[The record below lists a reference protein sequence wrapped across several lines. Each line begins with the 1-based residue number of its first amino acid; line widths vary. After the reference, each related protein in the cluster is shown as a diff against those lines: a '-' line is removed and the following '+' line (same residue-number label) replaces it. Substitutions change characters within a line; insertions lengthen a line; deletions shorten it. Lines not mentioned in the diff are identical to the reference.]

1 MNKFT
6 LTLAFLLGISLTG
19 IVQGAWAQ
27 VNLGDVPK
35 EIKFDD
41 ASIETFGHLTMT
53 ITDSLVFNAEKRSYD
68 TLRAITNMEWFTDPG
83 TAKMRTQARD
93 EAKGRYEPSDFM
105 DGQNSS
111 WSDMYWFRF
120 FYPSINANG
129 EPITLSALA
138 AFPDEDPEYINN
150 VIIGCHVTITSNK
163 EAPSEYHLTGS
174 SLTDVG
180 MLMWHASSGSTFH
193 KPESNPLYYNLVILP
208 DYEGYGIT
216 KNLPHPYLYQELTAR
231 QVVDATRYGI
241 ALYQNSPVIAEYRH
255 PFRPGWKTASVGY
268 SQGGSV
274 AMATHRFIE
283 EKGLDSELH
292 FAGSVCGDGPYDPIA
307 HVRYYITENGGLLNM
322 PVVLPLI
329 LKGMLDS
336 NPYMRE
342 HKLEDYLVKDFL
354 DTGIVQWLIDKN
366 DPGKEK
372 TTDDV
377 TDALKKLWE
386 DNVGN
391 ARLVLNENGTAYI
404 QTLMVPEVYAYFSN
418 PDNFNA
424 LPTTRGVCEDLHL
437 ALESNNLTKG
447 WIPTHT
453 IRMWH
458 YRSDTVVPFVNAENA
473 KDNLTYPT
481 VIFGNLVQLEVA
493 GSHILDPQW
502 DHVGGGRVFFTG
514 LNVGPAENE
523 LLESIL
529 Q

>member
-1 MNKFT
+1 MNKFIKRT
-6 LTLAFLLGISLTG
+6 SLALALTLITM
-19 IVQGAWAQ
+19 GAWAQ
-27 VNLGDVPK
+27 ANLGDVPR

-68 TLRAITNMEWFTDPG
+68 TLRAITNMEWFTEAG

-163 EAPSEYHLTGS
+163 EAPSEYYLTGS

-255 PFRPGWKTASVGY
+255 PFRSGWKTASVGY

-283 EKGLDSELH
+283 QNGLDDELH

-307 HVRYYITENGGLLNM
+307 HVRYYIRENGGLLNM

-342 HKLEDYLVKDFL
+342 HKMEDYLVKSFI
-354 DTGIVQWLIDKN
+354 DTGIVQWIVDKN

-372 TTDDV
+372 TTDDI
-377 TDALKKLWE
+377 TDALDALYE
-386 DNVGN
+386 SGYFRD
-391 ARLVLNENGTAYI
+391 VLLDDGKAYI
-404 QTLMVPEVYAYFSN
+404 YKLMVPEVYAYFSN
-418 PDNFNA
+418 VENFSS

-447 WIPTHT
+447 WTPTHPVKL
-453 IRMWH
+453 WH
-458 YRSDTVVPFVNAENA
+458 YRSDSVVPYDNATSANTNLGSQCSLYTA
-473 KDNLTYPT
+473 GDN
-481 VIFGNLVQLEVA
+481 
-493 GSHILDPQW
+493 ILDPQW
-502 DHVGGGRVFFTG
+502 DHVGGGRVFYTG
-514 LNVGPAENE
+514 LNVGRAENE
-523 LLESIL
+523 MLKEIL
-529 Q
+529 QND

>member
-1 MNKFT
+1 MVNFSLKRM
-6 LTLAFLLGISLTG
+6 AFAIAMTCIATG
-19 IVQGAWAQ
+19 VWAQ

-41 ASIETFGHLTMT
+41 ASIETFSHLTMT
-53 ITDSLVFNAEKRSYD
+53 VTDSVVFNAEKRSYD

-93 EAKGRYEPSDFM
+93 EAKGGNNRSDFM
-105 DGQNSS
+105 DEQSSS
-111 WSDMYWFRF
+111 WYDMYWFRYY
-120 FYPSINANG
+120 YPSINANG

-138 AFPDEDPEYINN
+138 AFPDEDPDYINN

-163 EAPSEYHLTGS
+163 EAPSEYYLTGS
-174 SLTDVG
+174 WMTDVG
-180 MLMWHASSGSTFH
+180 MLMWHASSGTTIH
-193 KPESNPLYYNLVILP
+193 KPESNQLYYNLVILP
-208 DYEGYGIT
+208 DYEGYGLT

-241 ALYQNSPVIAEYRH
+241 ALYQNSPVIAEYRN

-283 EKGLDSELH
+283 QNGLDDELH

-307 HVRYYITENGGLLNM
+307 HVRYYIRENDGLLKM

-342 HKLEDYLVKDFL
+342 HKMEDYLVKRFI
-354 DTGIVQWLIDKN
+354 DTGIVQWIIDKN

-372 TTDDV
+372 TTDDI
-377 TDALKKLWE
+377 TKALDELYE
-386 DNVGN
+386 DYGFDDI
-391 ARLVLNENGTAYI
+391 LENDGMAYI
-404 QTLMVPEVYAYFSN
+404 NKIMVPEVYAYFSN
-418 PDNFNA
+418 NDNFNS
-424 LPTTRGVCEDLHL
+424 LPTVRGVCEDLHM

-447 WIPTHT
+447 WTPTHPVKL
-453 IRMWH
+453 WH
-458 YRSDTVVPFVNAENA
+458 YRSDTVVPYDNATSANQ
-473 KDNLTYPT
+473 NLGSQCSLYT
-481 VIFGNLVQLEVA
+481 A
-493 GSHILDPQW
+493 GTGIDPGW
-502 DHVGGGRVFFTG
+502 DHVGGGRVFYTG
-514 LNVGPAENE
+514 INVGDAENE
-523 LLESIL
+523 MLEAIL
-529 Q
+529 E